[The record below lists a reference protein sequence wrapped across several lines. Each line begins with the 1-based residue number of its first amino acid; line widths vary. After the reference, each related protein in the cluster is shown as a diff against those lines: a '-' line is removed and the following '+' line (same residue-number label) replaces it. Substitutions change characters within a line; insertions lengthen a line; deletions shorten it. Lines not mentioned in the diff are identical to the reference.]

1 MDWVSCVALDAQGGR
16 GIRICGRERIGGWGL
31 AAHNM
36 LAAAAIAHV
45 VIDFID
51 TSSCPGDDDDDDDD
65 SHIVSVVLAGVSTR
79 MPAVR
84 LVRVWVRE
92 SIYVCVCV
100 LTAAPACV

>member
-1 MDWVSCVALDAQGGR
+1 MRQG
-16 GIRICGRERIGGWGL
+16 EDWGL

-51 TSSCPGDDDDDDDD
+51 TSSCPGDDDDD
-65 SHIVSVVLAGVSTR
+65 SHIVSVVLAWVFTR

-84 LVRVWVRE
+84 PVRVWVRE
-92 SIYVCVCV
+92 STCVCVCV
-100 LTAAPACV
+100 NGGSCLRLNVFN